1 MYILYQK
8 AIFGFFSFSPILFLG
23 FLVASMAID
32 KIYKICYTGS
42 DTDTASEDQTMGNTR
57 HRMEHDKP
65 SFSYSSKLLYVTT
78 SKYEGDWQSILHSH
92 PFSELFYVV
101 DGHGTF
107 IAEGSEFPVS
117 KNDMVIINP
126 HVQHT
131 EKSLHTKPLDYIAL
145 GIEGLTF
152 SFEDIAT
159 AQDGLSMQ
167 TASGA
172 VYKYNMQSANVYAYL
187 NITLEEISSK
197 KDNYETV
204 CQNLLEILL
213 ICMLR
218 NDHLSIVPRDQ
229 KLLNRECAQIK
240 NYLDANYAED
250 ISLDTLAALTHMNKY
265 YLAHAFAKYT
275 GLSPI
280 NYLLQKRIQEAKSL
294 LESTTC
300 SIAEISNILGFSSQ
314 SYFSQAFKKATG
326 KTPVQY
332 RSEYTNRQKR

>member
-1 MYILYQK
+1 
-8 AIFGFFSFSPILFLG
+8 
-23 FLVASMAID
+23 MAID

-107 IAEGSEFPVS
+107 IAEGTEFPVS

-126 HVQHT
+126 HVRHT

-187 NITLEEISSK
+187 NIMLEEISSK

-229 KLLNRECAQIK
+229 KLLNRECRSKIIWTQTMRR
-240 NYLDANYAED
+240 
-250 ISLDTLAALTHMNKY
+250 IS
-265 YLAHAFAKYT
+265 
-275 GLSPI
+275 PWI
-280 NYLLQKRIQEAKSL
+280 PWPPSL
-294 LESTTC
+294 
-300 SIAEISNILGFSSQ
+300 I
-314 SYFSQAFKKATG
+314 
-326 KTPVQY
+326 
-332 RSEYTNRQKR
+332 